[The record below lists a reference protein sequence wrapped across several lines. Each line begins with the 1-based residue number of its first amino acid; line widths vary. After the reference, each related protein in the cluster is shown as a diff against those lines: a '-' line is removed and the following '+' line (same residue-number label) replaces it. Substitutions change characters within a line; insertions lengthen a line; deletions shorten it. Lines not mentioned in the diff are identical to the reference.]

1 MGKVIVRCTKCHAR
15 LGVVRRCESCGLP
28 FCSMHLQPSSH
39 RCGRTMAEPSLK
51 EKAPSRTPRRR
62 KKLLGIGLLL
72 VAMAVTTVLSLL
84 WLGTQQG
91 PSGKLDPA
99 AEWLRYERMKAGY
112 GSPKNETVVT
122 RMKDAGMNAIVHAV
136 GYFDGENADQVED
149 IRTKAELC
157 RKAGVKL
164 FISIFYF
171 TRDAGRPIDARKYV
185 SWDGEERAAPCP
197 LDWSYW
203 EKAILPQA
211 LALAELAKE
220 VPIAGFVL
228 DTEMY
233 NSDRAHIYSNAG
245 CFCDDC
251 FDGFLSGRSGVSSA
265 PRDEGQRHD
274 WLEEKDLLDDYY
286 EYLRKETRSVATK
299 VRARI
304 EAVNP
309 GMLLGFLLYDHNWY
323 YRGLVEGLGT
333 AEMPVIVFD
342 ESTYG
347 QGWGPVGKQMVQYF
361 PSMGYNAFYLPGLW
375 LAFLSPERIES
386 EAYYCG
392 ANSDGYWIFPFD
404 SLSADPGSLSGDFVL
419 NGSQQAYW
427 DGLASADSE
436 IAKVLAQGHGYQSLI
451 PYYQKPDATISFE
464 LVEGEDAIRIVNGG
478 FIPRTGLK
486 VAVNGRV
493 SRVAGIDVKSK
504 SESIAYVPEYT
515 GSTGIYG
522 QRGLNSVA
530 VMEKDGTIHQLL
542 GSTLASVFE

>member
-1 MGKVIVRCTKCHAR
+1 MGKEIVRCTKCHAR

-39 RCGRTMAEPSLK
+39 RCGKAAPEPSLK
-51 EKAPSRTPRRR
+51 EKAPSQTPQRRR
-62 KKLLGIGLLL
+62 TL
-72 VAMAVTTVLSLL
+72 VAMALILAVAGAAIVLAFL
-84 WLGTQQG
+84 WRGIGQG
-91 PSGKLDPA
+91 STEKLSPA
-99 AEWLRYERMKAGY
+99 AEWLRDERLRAGY
-112 GSPKNETVVT
+112 GSPKNETLLS
-122 RMKDAGMNAIVHAV
+122 RMRDAGMNALVHAV
-136 GYFDGENADQVED
+136 GYFDGGNPDQVAD

-157 RKAGVKL
+157 RQAGVKL
-164 FISIFYF
+164 FISVFYF
-171 TRDAGRPIDARKYV
+171 TRDAGRPVEARNYV
-185 SWDGEERAAPCP
+185 TNEEKAAPCP

-245 CFCDDC
+245 CFCDEC
-251 FDGFLSGRSGVSSA
+251 YDGFLRGRAGVSGA
-265 PRDEGQRHD
+265 PRDKAQRRD

-286 EYLRKETRSVATK
+286 DYLRKETRSVAAK

-304 EAVNP
+304 EAVKP
-309 GMLLGFLLYDHNWY
+309 EMLLGFLLYDHNWY

-333 AEMPVIVFD
+333 AEMPVMVLD
-342 ESTYG
+342 ESTYT
-347 QGWGPVGKQMVQYF
+347 QGWGPLGMQMVQYF

-386 EAYYCG
+386 EAYHCG

-404 SLSADPGSLSGDFVL
+404 SLSADPDSLSGDFVL
-419 NGSQQAYW
+419 NGSQPDYW
-427 DGLASADSE
+427 DGLARADSE
-436 IAKVLAQGHGYQSLI
+436 IERRLAQGDGYQSSI
-451 PYYQKPDATISFE
+451 PYYEEPDGTILFQ
-464 LVEGEDAIRIVNGG
+464 LVEGEEAIRIVNDG
-478 FIPRTGLK
+478 FIPRVGLK

-493 SRVAGIDVKSK
+493 ARLARIDVKSK
-504 SESIAYVPEYT
+504 SETIAYVPEYT

-522 QRGLNSVA
+522 QRGLNAVA
-530 VMEKDGTIHQLL
+530 VMEKDGTVHQLL
-542 GSTLASVFE
+542 GSTPASVFE